1 MELRQ
6 NFEKNKISIQATLL
20 IIIGLISLWIYSTYL
35 HAYLSL
41 TTIKEYKDVFYDQTL
56 LYPIKA
62 RCIYSLFYFIT
73 ASAFLPVTALL
84 NLLAGFLFGTFEG
97 VIIVTSIT
105 TAAALVNILIVRLL
119 LGNIL
124 ARMYKKTFS
133 KFNNSFQKHGV
144 SYLLFIRLSGLF
156 PFPVANT
163 LLGLTNISLS
173 TYLWTTTIGMI
184 PGSIFFVYMGK
195 QLSSLNS
202 VREVFNW
209 QMLLVFA
216 GTGLLSLLPVF
227 FKKTTTKHEQLP
239 IKH

>member
-6 NFEKNKISIQATLL
+6 NFEKNKIYIQATLL
-20 IIIGLISLWIYSTYL
+20 ITTGLISLWIYSTYL

-41 TTIKEYKDVFYDQTL
+41 STIKQYKDIFYEQTL

-73 ASAFLPVTALL
+73 ASAFLPVAALL

-97 VIIVTSIT
+97 VILVTGIT
-105 TAAALVNILIVRLL
+105 AFAALINIIIVRLL
-119 LGNIL
+119 LGNTL
-124 ARMYKKTFS
+124 AKIYKKTFN
-133 KFNNSFQKHGV
+133 KFNNGFKRHGI

-156 PFPVANT
+156 PFPVANI

-195 QLSSLNS
+195 QLGSISSISQVLNW
-202 VREVFNW
+202 N
-209 QMLLVFA
+209 MLLIFL

-227 FKKTTTKHEQLP
+227 YKKFIATHHALS
-239 IKH
+239 